1 MNNIFM
7 NNIFMNNRLRPYF
20 YPFDFVRSTVYAYM
34 AVPPSLLLLLHIII
48 WQTFA
53 LPFIVSH
60 RWPEMNHIT

>member
-1 MNNIFM
+1 M

-48 WQTFA
+48 
-53 LPFIVSH
+53 
-60 RWPEMNHIT
+60 